1 MECPLP
7 VSSGSFLAAHRLKQH
22 GDFIRA
28 IRYSPSSQLATGSPN
43 SGLSRLLTVSRWFES
58 GPGSQIKSR
67 SYMTL
72 PDRRQAHKPVRGSI
86 QGSYQRIS
94 IQAAIA
100 DPLTGIFGENT
111 SRYHRYLSAGNLDH
125 GGLSLG
131 LHHSPVLQEAVRV
144 CG

>member
-1 MECPLP
+1 MQRAYLKHFRPAYRSASRPTALADGMPLP
-7 VSSGSFLAAHRLKQH
+7 VSSGSFLAVHRLKQH
-22 GDFIRA
+22 DNFIRA

-86 QGSYQRIS
+86 QGS
-94 IQAAIA
+94 
-100 DPLTGIFGENT
+100 
-111 SRYHRYLSAGNLDH
+111 
-125 GGLSLG
+125 
-131 LHHSPVLQEAVRV
+131 
-144 CG
+144 